1 MTHYRNGNGEQ
12 IRFVDTT
19 LRDGNLSLWA
29 SNMTTSMLLPVL
41 DRLGKAGFEAIE
53 LLSGAFFKKCVREL
67 HDDPWQRAR
76 LVSER
81 IPDVPL
87 RLIAGRMNTFGY
99 DPPEMYRL
107 FQTLIAR
114 NGVKQVRLSDPWNA
128 FDGLARRVRQA
139 RDCGLDPIINM
150 IYSVSPR
157 HTDDYFAERT
167 RQAATLAA
175 PICFKDPGG
184 LLTPER
190 TRALAPIIL
199 AAAGAVPVEF
209 HTHCITGLGSQ
220 CCLEAMDAGIRIINT
235 AIPPLAEASSNPS
248 VFNVAA
254 NARALGYTT
263 AIDEE
268 VLHPITPHFSFIAQR
283 EGLPVGAPAAY
294 DEAQYAHQ
302 VPGGMISNMAHQLRL
317 VGKGD
322 RLDQV
327 LEETA
332 RVRAELGYPIMVTPL
347 SQFVGSQAAIN
358 VVVGERYK
366 EVTDQVIDYAL
377 GRYGEEAIDAMD
389 PNLRDRILASP
400 RAKELAAFVPPEQSL
415 KEIREEMG
423 GPTLSDEDLVLRW
436 LTSAEDLAAMHAA
449 PPPRPYP
456 TSDNPLVALIAG
468 LTGYSEFETLS
479 VRKAGVSVRLARRPV
494 GTI

>member
-1 MTHYRNGNGEQ
+1 MTQDRNGNGEQ

-19 LRDGNLSLWA
+19 LRECNLSLWA
-29 SNMTTSMLLPVL
+29 SNMTTSMMLPVL
-41 DRLGKAGFEAIE
+41 DRLGEAGFLAIE

-67 HDDPWQRAR
+67 RDDPWKRAR

-81 IPDVPL
+81 IPDVLL
-87 RLIAGRMNTFGY
+87 RVIAGRMNTFGY

-107 FQTLIAR
+107 FQTLLAR

-128 FDGLARRVRQA
+128 FEGIARRVRQA
-139 RDCGLDPIINM
+139 RDCGLDPIVNM
-150 IYSVSPR
+150 IFSVSPR
-157 HTDDYFAERT
+157 HTDEYYAERT
-167 RQAATLAA
+167 RQVAILGA

-190 TRALAPIIL
+190 TRTLARIIL
-199 AAAGAVPVEF
+199 EAAGDVPVEF

-220 CCLEAMDAGIRIINT
+220 CCLEAMDAGIRTVNT

-254 NARALGYTT
+254 NARAKGYATT
-263 AIDEE
+263 IDEE
-268 VLHPITPHFSFIAQR
+268 VLRPITAHFTFIARR
-283 EGLPVGAPAAY
+283 EGLPLGAPAAY
-294 DEAQYAHQ
+294 DESQYAHQ

-322 RLDQV
+322 RLDEA

-332 RVRAELGYPIMVTPL
+332 RVREELGYPIMVTPL

-366 EVTDQVIDYAL
+366 EVTDQVIEYAL
-377 GRYGEEAIDAMD
+377 GHYGEEAIDAMD

-400 RAKELAAFVPPEQSL
+400 RAKELAAFVPPDQSL
-415 KEIREEMG
+415 KEIREELG
-423 GPTLSDEDLVLRW
+423 GPALSDEDMVLRW
-436 LTSAEDLAAMHAA
+436 LTSAEDIAAMHAA
-449 PPPRPYP
+449 GPPRPYP
-456 TSDNPLVALIAG
+456 TSDKPLVALIAG
-468 LTGYSEFETLS
+468 LTRYSDYKTLS
-479 VRKAGVSVRLARRPV
+479 VRKAGVSVSLTRRPA
-494 GTI
+494 GTV